1 MKKLFIG
8 HFGGKDKDDWF
19 FSWADSEEDALKT
32 IERVFGEPVFIEDV
46 SNVSSG
52 GFCFKPID
60 ISTDENPYYL
70 LEPFQDDFKFESDE
84 YIQDVINK
92 QKIKK
97 NNDGIKREEYRKLIE
112 KENNNQKKLE
122 ESEYA
127 KIREKLDRINL

>member
-84 YIQDVINK
+84 YIQDIINK

-97 NNDGIKREEYRKLIE
+97 GNDGIKREEYRKLIE

-127 KIREKLDRINL
+127 KIREKLDRITL